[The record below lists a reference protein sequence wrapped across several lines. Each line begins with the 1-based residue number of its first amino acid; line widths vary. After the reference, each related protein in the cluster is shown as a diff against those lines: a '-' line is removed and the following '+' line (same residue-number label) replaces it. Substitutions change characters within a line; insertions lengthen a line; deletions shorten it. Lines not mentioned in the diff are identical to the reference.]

1 MNNIISKKITM
12 KEQTKNVEINSEVLS
27 RVKEK
32 QSDHLT
38 DMNNLKKDVL
48 KQNTLLNFID
58 TFEKSPLFETINVEK
73 WQMLFDEW
81 SSDNNLYIIKKWLLS
96 VEKYTTTERTDT
108 KQLATLKTGDFL
120 WEASLDKS
128 SWKKEALI
136 KALENTEV
144 LAIDGKNDLKKF
156 IEENPSIWYELLKHI
171 ITETN
176 KRLLE
181 SNKIITTNYEIEKH
195 VKALTQ
201 IDRKSI
207 FWLIDKVKVIADVDY
222 ILYIEKHQV
231 LDNFFTLKYDS
242 RQPNKMLDEVF
253 ERKWYFLDLDELF
266 ERANICKDDQI
277 IINKL
282 SIGNEIYGYLI
293 LWREKRA
300 FSGSDKKIFT
310 SIANSFVWVLKKF
323 FTDKEDMNKVY
334 INEMKKI

>member
-1 MNNIISKKITM
+1 M
-12 KEQTKNVEINSEVLS
+12 KEPVENIDINSEILT

-32 QSDHLT
+32 QNNHMT
-38 DMNNLKKDVL
+38 DINNLKKDVL
-48 KQNTLLNFID
+48 KQNTLLNHID
-58 TFEKSPLFETINVEK
+58 TFEKSPLFETLSIEK
-73 WQMLFDEW
+73 WELLFDEW
-81 SSDNNLYIIKKWLLS
+81 ASDNNLYIIKKWLLS
-96 VEKYTTTERTDT
+96 VEKYTTTQRQDT
-108 KQLATLKTGDFL
+108 KQLATLKTWDFL
-120 WEASLDKS
+120 WEASMDKGS
-128 SWKKEALI
+128 TKKEALI
-136 KALENTEV
+136 KALEKTEV
-144 LAIDGKNDLKKF
+144 LAIDAKKDLKKF

-181 SNKIITTNYEIEKH
+181 SNKIITTNYEIEKQ
-195 VKALTQ
+195 VKALTS

-207 FWLIDKVKVIADVDY
+207 FGLIDKIKMIADVDY
-222 ILYIEKHQV
+222 ILYVEKHQV

-253 ERKWYFLDLDELF
+253 ERKWYFLDLDDF
-266 ERANICKDDQI
+266 FKRANITKDDQI

-293 LWREKRA
+293 LGREKRA

-310 SIANSFVWVLKKF
+310 SITNSFVWVLKKF

-334 INEMKKI
+334 ISEMKKI